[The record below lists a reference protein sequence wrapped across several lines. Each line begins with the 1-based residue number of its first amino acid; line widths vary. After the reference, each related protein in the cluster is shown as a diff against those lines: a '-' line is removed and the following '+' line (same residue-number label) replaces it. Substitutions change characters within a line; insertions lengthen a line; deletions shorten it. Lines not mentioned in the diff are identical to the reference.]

1 MSLEAYLRDLR
12 LLKRMHWPMTLAVV
26 LLLMIGVLF
35 VYSSCFTGEE
45 QPVRPLYEKQMLW
58 IVVGIMCYMGLAVLD
73 YRVLSRFAPW
83 FYGVSLAL
91 LVMVLLFGTR
101 IYGARRWLM
110 VFRFGL
116 QPSEFAKL
124 AVLLLLARLL
134 SRYRQPAGWLPS
146 VVVPLALVAVPVLLV
161 LKEPDLGTAA
171 VFIPPVLVMMFVAG
185 VSWRGLVAVLAVGL
199 VVVGLVVGAV
209 FLPMAGGMDE
219 EEQARF
225 NELTGLSRSQRE
237 RILVFFDSDRDPLGF
252 GWNRRQSEIAVGSGG
267 AWGKGFRNGRSN
279 MLGFLPPSVAPTDF
293 IYSVIAEEK
302 GFFGSVV
309 VLGLFAAVTMFGI
322 HTAARTEDRIGRL
335 LCVGVSTL
343 VFCHV
348 FINIAMT
355 IGLMPITG
363 LPLPLLSYGGSFMV
377 AMMSA
382 LGMVQS
388 VYIRSRM
395 IREF

>member
-1 MSLEAYLRDLR
+1 MSLESYLKDLR
-12 LLKRMHWPMTLAVV
+12 LLKRMHWPMTIAVA
-26 LLLMIGVLF
+26 LLLLIGVLF
-35 VYSSCFTGEE
+35 VYSSCYTGEE
-45 QPVRPLYEKQMLW
+45 QPIRSLYQRQILW
-58 IVVGIMCYMGLAVLD
+58 VAVGALCYLGLAALD
-73 YRVLSRFAPW
+73 YRVLGQFAPW

-91 LVMVLLFGTR
+91 LLMVLFLGTR

-110 VFRFGL
+110 VFRVGL

-146 VVVPLALVAVPVLLV
+146 ILVPLILVAVPVLLI

-171 VFIPPVLVMMFVAG
+171 VFIPPALVMMFIAG
-185 VSWRGLVAVLAVGL
+185 VPWRGLVTVMAIGLAIVSLVL
-199 VVVGLVVGAV
+199 GAV
-209 FLPMAGGMDE
+209 FLPTAMGMDE
-219 EEQARF
+219 DQQERF
-225 NELTGLSRSQRE
+225 NDLTGLSRNQRE
-237 RILVFFDSDRDPLGF
+237 RILVFFDTDRDPLGF

-267 AWGKGFRNGRSN
+267 PWGKGFRKGTSN
-279 MLGFLPPSVAPTDF
+279 ILGFLPPSVAPTDF

-309 VLGLFAAVTMFGI
+309 VLGLFAAVLLCGI
-322 HTAARTEDRIGRL
+322 HAATSTEDRMGRL
-335 LCVGVSTL
+335 LCVGVTL
-343 VFCHV
+343 LIFCHV

-377 AMMSA
+377 ATMSA
-382 LGMVQS
+382 LGIVQS
-388 VYIRSRM
+388 VYIRSQT

>member
-1 MSLEAYLRDLR
+1 
-12 LLKRMHWPMTLAVV
+12 MHWPMNIAIA
-26 LLLMIGVLF
+26 LLLLIGVLF
-35 VYSSCFTGEE
+35 VYSSCFVGNED
-45 QPVRPLYEKQMLW
+45 PVRPLYERQLVW
-58 IVVGIMCYMGLAVLD
+58 VAVGVLCYLGLAALD
-73 YRVLSRFAPW
+73 YRVLGQFAPW
-83 FYGVSLAL
+83 FYGVSLVL
-91 LVMVLLFGTR
+91 LLMVLFFGTR

-110 VFRFGL
+110 VFRVGL

-124 AVLLLLARLL
+124 AVLVLLARLL
-134 SRYRQPAGWLPS
+134 SRYQQPAGWLSS
-146 VVVPLALVAVPVLLV
+146 VFIPLALVAVPVLLV

-171 VFIPPVLVMMFVAG
+171 VFVPPALVMMFIAGVPWRSLLILVAG
-185 VSWRGLVAVLAVGL
+185 GLVFVGVVL
-199 VVVGLVVGAV
+199 GAV
-209 FLPMAGGMDE
+209 FLPEAMGMDE
-219 EEQARF
+219 EQQDRF
-225 NELTGLSRSQRE
+225 NNLTGLSRNQRE

-267 AWGKGFRNGRSN
+267 PWGKGFRKGTSN
-279 MLGFLPPSVAPTDF
+279 ILGFLPPSVAPTDF

-309 VLGLFAAVTMFGI
+309 VLGLFATVIVFGI
-322 HTAARTEDRIGRL
+322 HVAARTEDRMGRL
-335 LCVGVSTL
+335 LCVGVTVL
-343 VFCHV
+343 IFCHV

-382 LGMVQS
+382 LGMIQS
-388 VYIRSRM
+388 VYIRSQT